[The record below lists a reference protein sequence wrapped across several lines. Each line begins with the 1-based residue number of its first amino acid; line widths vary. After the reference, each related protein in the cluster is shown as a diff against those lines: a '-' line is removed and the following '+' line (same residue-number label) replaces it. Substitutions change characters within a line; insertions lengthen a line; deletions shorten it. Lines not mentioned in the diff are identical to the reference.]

1 MDAIAPLAA
10 AALPELKDWLRIALE
25 DEDILLTG
33 HLAAAIG
40 LCEQFTAMALLRR
53 AGDEELPVCG
63 DWMALAVRPVTAITA
78 VDGAEGAG
86 PFAPLTVDAYAVD
99 IAVGGTGRVR
109 IEVPCDVT
117 RLRVRY
123 LAGLTESWA
132 GLPETVR
139 HGIIRLAAHFYAGR
153 EGDAAIPSAVTALWR
168 PWRKLSL

>member
-10 AALPELKDWLRIALE
+10 AALPELKGWLRIVLE

-40 LCEQFTAMALLRR
+40 LCEQFTAMALLLR
-53 AGDEELPVCG
+53 AGDEELPVCSE
-63 DWMALAVRPVTAITA
+63 WMPLAIRPVTAITA

-86 PFAPLTVDAYAVD
+86 SFAPLTVDAYAVD
-99 IAVGGTGRVR
+99 IAAGGIGRVR
-109 IEVPCDVT
+109 IEVPGNAT

-123 LAGLTESWA
+123 LAGLAESWV
-132 GLPETVR
+132 GLPETLR
-139 HGIIRLAAHFYAGR
+139 HGIIRLAAHFYSER
-153 EGDAAIPSAVTALWR
+153 QGDAAVPAAVTALWR